1 MNGVGDQAI
10 QALRVVD
17 RFEKREAF
25 LSPLS
30 GKDDYFHHFAESF
43 VVLLITRREYLRLSA
58 RSCSVEEDCAGLQCD
73 LGAAGDDGVPHIRMV
88 ELLLRMLEKKEGR

>member
-1 MNGVGDQAI
+1 M
-10 QALRVVD
+10 D

-30 GKDDYFHHFAESF
+30 GKDDYFHHFAES
-43 VVLLITRREYLRLSA
+43 VVFLLITRREYLSCRLDLALWRKTVQGYSA
-58 RSCSVEEDCAGLQCD
+58 TREQLEMMVFLISGNYK
-73 LGAAGDDGVPHIRMV
+73 GVV